1 MIEAFLELELKND
14 QKLFYEE
21 KSKQLFCY
29 KDISVYLKGNK
40 ELISESDTVIFYTS
54 PMLNNKEN
62 LENIKQIYNNIFLEL
77 IRKSVSFTYGSGNFE
92 EYDVDCIELYKVIS
106 IRELNNPNLAPT
118 IKIGNW
124 QKKHELNFNDI
135 RNYTFTREISDAI
148 LLKIY
153 SDLLFWNN
161 EIPKYM
167 YNSIIRAGFEKLIPI
182 KEYKNDEELEI
193 IDMAKLFISERYK
206 DSPFCPNVLQSL
218 DNIRKKSKNQKVR
231 ELIERHVKDKTKHNE
246 YKKLIRKNQ
255 EHRGFESHEFSEKEV
270 ELILVDHIFY
280 TVLHDICLNG
290 FKNNDSADI

>member
-124 QKKHELNFNDI
+124 QKNMNLTLMI
-135 RNYTFTREISDAI
+135 
-148 LLKIY
+148 
-153 SDLLFWNN
+153 
-161 EIPKYM
+161 
-167 YNSIIRAGFEKLIPI
+167 
-182 KEYKNDEELEI
+182 LEI
-193 IDMAKLFISERYK
+193 IL
-206 DSPFCPNVLQSL
+206 LQ
-218 DNIRKKSKNQKVR
+218 
-231 ELIERHVKDKTKHNE
+231 
-246 YKKLIRKNQ
+246 
-255 EHRGFESHEFSEKEV
+255 EKYQM
-270 ELILVDHIFY
+270 LY
-280 TVLHDICLNG
+280 C
-290 FKNNDSADI
+290 